1 MRRILIAVIGPGEG
15 AGQKEMDDAA
25 LIGEMVAKAGWAVL
39 TGGRAAGVMGAASYG
54 ARAAGGLTV
63 GVLPAPDALGASP
76 AVDVVLAT
84 GLGEARNAVI
94 ALSANACVV
103 CGMNA
108 GTASEVALAIRAKKP
123 VVLLRPDEATT
134 KFFRSLG
141 PDLVRPAMS
150 AGEAIEM
157 LRGLLT
163 SSDAGTDGPVR
174 P

>member
-1 MRRILIAVIGPGEG
+1 MIGILGPGEG
-15 AGQKEMDDAA
+15 AGQKEMDDAT
-25 LIGEMVAKAGWAVL
+25 LIGEMVAKAGWVVL
-39 TGGRAAGVMGAASYG
+39 TGGRVAGVMGAAAKG

-63 GVLPAPDALGASP
+63 GLLPTPDTLGASP
-76 AVDVVLAT
+76 AVDLVLAS

-123 VVLLRPDEATT
+123 VILLRADEITA
-134 KFFRSLG
+134 KFFRSL
-141 PDLVRPAMS
+141 DAEVVRVAMS

-157 LRGLLT
+157 LRGLMM
-163 SSDAGTDGPVR
+163 SGSGSR
-174 P
+174 PSI

>member
-1 MRRILIAVIGPGEG
+1 MRRILIGVLGPGEG
-15 AGQKEMDDAA
+15 AGQKEMDDAT
-25 LIGEMVAKAGWAVL
+25 LIGELVAKAGWCIL
-39 TGGRAAGVMGAASYG
+39 TGGRVAGVMGAAAKG
-54 ARAAGGLTV
+54 ACSAGGLTI
-63 GVLPAPDALGASP
+63 GLLPTPDALGASP

-123 VVLLRPDEATT
+123 VILLRPDELTA
-134 KFFRSLG
+134 KFFRMLDSEV
-141 PDLVRPAMS
+141 VRTAMS

-157 LRGLLT
+157 LRGLLM
-163 SSDAGTDGPVR
+163 SGVR
-174 P
+174 PL

>member
-1 MRRILIAVIGPGEG
+1 MRTILIGVLGPGEG

-25 LIGEMVAKAGWAVL
+25 LIGELVAKAGWGVL
-39 TGGRAAGVMGAASYG
+39 TGGRVAGVMGAAAKG

-63 GVLPAPDALGASP
+63 GLLPTPDTLGASP

-123 VVLLRPDEATT
+123 VVLVRADETT
-134 KFFRSLG
+134 AKFFRMLDS
-141 PDLVRPAMS
+141 DTVRVVMS
-150 AGEAIEM
+150 AGEAIEA
-157 LRGLLT
+157 LRGVLQ
-163 SSDAGTDGPVR
+163 AGVR
-174 P
+174 QL

>member
-15 AGQKEMDDAA
+15 AGQKEMDDAT

-39 TGGRAAGVMGAASYG
+39 TGGRVSGVMGAASKG
-54 ARAAGGLTV
+54 ARAAGGLTI
-63 GVLPAPDALGASP
+63 GVLPTPDTLGASP

-108 GTASEVALAIRAKKP
+108 ATASEVALAVRAKKP
-123 VVLLRPDEATT
+123 VVLLRADETT
-134 KFFRSLG
+134 SKFFRSL
-141 PDLVRPAMS
+141 DTDVVRVAMS

-157 LRGLLT
+157 LRGVLMSGARTL
-163 SSDAGTDGPVR
+163 
-174 P
+174 

>member
-1 MRRILIAVIGPGEG
+1 MRRILIGVLGPGEG
-15 AGQKEMDDAA
+15 AGQREMDDAA
-25 LIGEMVAKAGWAVL
+25 LIGELVAKAGWAVL
-39 TGGRAAGVMGAASYG
+39 TGGRVAGVMGAAAKG
-54 ARAAGGLTV
+54 ARAAGGLIV
-63 GVLPAPDALGASP
+63 GILPTPDTLGASP

-123 VVLLRPDEATT
+123 VLLLRADEITA
-134 KFFRSLG
+134 KFFRSL
-141 PDLVRPAMS
+141 DAESVRVAMS

-157 LRGLLT
+157 LRGLLMT
-163 SSDAGTDGPVR
+163 GSASR
-174 P
+174 PAL

>member
-1 MRRILIAVIGPGEG
+1 MRRILIGVLGPGEG
-15 AGQKEMDDAA
+15 AGQKEMDDAT
-25 LIGEMVAKAGWAVL
+25 LIGELDAKAGWCIL
-39 TGGRAAGVMGAASYG
+39 TGGRVAGVMGAAAKG

-63 GVLPAPDALGASP
+63 GLLPTPDALGASP
-76 AVDVVLAT
+76 AVDIVLAT

-123 VVLLRPDEATT
+123 VILLRADEVTA
-134 KFFRSLG
+134 KFFRMLD
-141 PDLVRPAMS
+141 PEVVRTAMS

-157 LRGLLT
+157 LRSLLM
-163 SSDAGTDGPVR
+163 SGVR
-174 P
+174 PL

>member
-39 TGGRAAGVMGAASYG
+39 TGGRVSGVMGAASKG
-54 ARAAGGLTV
+54 ARAAGGLTI
-63 GVLPAPDALGASP
+63 GVLPTPDTLGASP

-108 GTASEVALAIRAKKP
+108 ATASEVALAVRAKKP
-123 VVLLRPDEATT
+123 VVLLRADETT
-134 KFFRSLG
+134 SKFFRSLDG
-141 PDLVRPAMS
+141 DVVRVAMS

-157 LRGLLT
+157 LRSVLMSGARTL
-163 SSDAGTDGPVR
+163 
-174 P
+174 

>member
-1 MRRILIAVIGPGEG
+1 MRRIVIGVLGPGEG
-15 AGQKEMDDAA
+15 AGQKEMDDAT

-39 TGGRAAGVMGAASYG
+39 TGGRVAGVMGAATKG

-63 GVLPAPDALGASP
+63 GLLPTPDTLGASP

-94 ALSANACVV
+94 ALSSNSCVV

-123 VVLLRPDEATT
+123 VVLVRADEVTA
-134 KFFRSLG
+134 KFFRSLDA
-141 PDLVRPAMS
+141 DLVRVATS

-157 LRGLLT
+157 LRGVLMSGARSL
-163 SSDAGTDGPVR
+163 
-174 P
+174 

>member
-1 MRRILIAVIGPGEG
+1 MRRILIAVVGPGEG

-39 TGGRAAGVMGAASYG
+39 TGGRVAGVMGAAAKG
-54 ARAAGGLTV
+54 ARAAGGLTI
-63 GVLPAPDALGASP
+63 GVLPTPDTLGASP

-108 GTASEVALAIRAKKP
+108 ATASEVALAIRSKKP
-123 VVLLRPDEATT
+123 VVLLRADETT
-134 KFFRSLG
+134 SRFFRALDADS
-141 PDLVRPAMS
+141 VRVATS

-157 LRGLLT
+157 LRALLM
-163 SSDAGTDGPVR
+163 SGAR
-174 P
+174 PL

>member
-1 MRRILIAVIGPGEG
+1 MRLMLIGVLGPGEG
-15 AGQKEMDDAA
+15 ASQKEMDDAQ
-25 LIGEMVAKAGWAVL
+25 LMGEMVAKAGWALL
-39 TGGRAAGVMGAASYG
+39 TGGRVAGVMGAAAKG

-63 GVLPAPDALGASP
+63 GVLPTPDTLGASP
-76 AVDVVLAT
+76 AVDVVIAT

-123 VVLLRPDEATT
+123 VVLLRADEVAA
-134 KFFRSLG
+134 KFFRSL
-141 PDLVRPAMS
+141 DSEIVRVAMS

-157 LRGLLT
+157 LRGVLL
-163 SSDAGTDGPVR
+163 SGAR
-174 P
+174 PL

>member
-1 MRRILIAVIGPGEG
+1 MRRILIGVLGPGEG
-15 AGQKEMDDAA
+15 AGQKEMDDAT
-25 LIGEMVAKAGWAVL
+25 LIGELVSKAGWCVL
-39 TGGRAAGVMGAASYG
+39 TGGRVAGVMGAAAKG
-54 ARAAGGLTV
+54 ARNAGGLTI
-63 GVLPAPDALGASP
+63 GLLPTPDSLGASP

-123 VVLLRPDEATT
+123 VILLRADEVTA
-134 KFFRSLG
+134 KFFRMLDSEV
-141 PDLVRPAMS
+141 VRTAMS

-157 LRGLLT
+157 LRGLLM
-163 SSDAGTDGPVR
+163 SGAR
-174 P
+174 PL

>member
-1 MRRILIAVIGPGEG
+1 MRRMLIGVLGPGEG
-15 AGQKEMDDAA
+15 AGQKEMDDAQ
-25 LIGEMVAKAGWAVL
+25 LIGEMIAKAGWAVL
-39 TGGRAAGVMGAASYG
+39 TGGRAAGVMGAAANG

-63 GVLPAPDALGASP
+63 GLLPTPDTVGASP

-123 VVLLRPDEATT
+123 VVLLRADEVTS
-134 KFFRSLG
+134 KFFRALDG
-141 PDLVRPAMS
+141 EVVHAAMS

-157 LRGLLT
+157 LRGVLM
-163 SSDAGTDGPVR
+163 SGAR
-174 P
+174 PL

>member
-25 LIGEMVAKAGWAVL
+25 LVGEMIAKAGWAVL
-39 TGGRAAGVMGAASYG
+39 TGGRVAGVMGAASKG
-54 ARAAGGLTV
+54 ARAAGGLTI
-63 GVLPAPDALGASP
+63 GVLSSADTLGASP

-108 GTASEVALAIRAKKP
+108 GTASEVALAIRARKP
-123 VVLLRPDEATT
+123 VILLRADETAS
-134 KFFRSLG
+134 KFFR
-141 PDLVRPAMS
+141 
-150 AGEAIEM
+150 
-157 LRGLLT
+157 
-163 SSDAGTDGPVR
+163 
-174 P
+174 

>member
-1 MRRILIAVIGPGEG
+1 MRRILIGVLGPGEG

-39 TGGRAAGVMGAASYG
+39 TGGRVAGVMGAAAKG

-63 GVLPAPDALGASP
+63 GLLPTPDTLGASP
-76 AVDVVLAT
+76 AVDIVLAT

-123 VVLLRPDEATT
+123 IVLLRAEETAA
-134 KFFRSLG
+134 KFFRSL
-141 PDLVRPAMS
+141 DADVVRTAGS

-157 LRGLLT
+157 LRGLLM
-163 SSDAGTDGPVR
+163 SGARSL
-174 P
+174 